1 MLSEDYTTV
10 FRLAKELKNTQDEI
24 FKWLRKIKS
33 GGDAK
38 DCVPEMIQKM
48 KSIDTLLSH
57 YGLDQI
63 QKNER
68 TGIQ

>member
-10 FRLAKELKNTQDEI
+10 FRLAKELKTTHDDI
-24 FKWLRKIKS
+24 FKWVRKIKS
-33 GGDAK
+33 GGDGK
-38 DCVPEMIQKM
+38 ECVSEMIQKM

-63 QKNER
+63 QKNEKV
-68 TGIQ
+68 